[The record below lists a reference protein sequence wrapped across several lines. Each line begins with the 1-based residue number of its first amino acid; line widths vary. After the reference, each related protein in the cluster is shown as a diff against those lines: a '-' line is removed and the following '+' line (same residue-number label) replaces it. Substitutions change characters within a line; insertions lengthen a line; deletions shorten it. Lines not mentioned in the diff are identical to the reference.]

1 MKPKRTRDAAASHLA
16 ILEAAQRA
24 FAKHGFH
31 AARVEEIARA
41 AGVAK
46 GTVFLH
52 FRDKENLLLALVRHH
67 TESAQQLFSRLAD
80 PGRSARRRLEELV
93 DVHKWMRDDL
103 TEFRRKM
110 IGMWTTL
117 PVPLRKRLEQFIRRS
132 HVMFRDQV
140 VGLYRE
146 LLGAEGLDG
155 VPVELIAAALLAC
168 VDGLISRCE
177 IPAVFPSGPAVTR
190 AVKLAFIDNLE
201 RRAAECRR
209 RAPGASP
216 QARKRTP

>member
-1 MKPKRTRDAAASHLA
+1 MKPKRTRDAAASRQA
-16 ILEAAQRA
+16 ILAAAQHA
-24 FAKHGFH
+24 FAEHGFQG
-31 AARVEEIARA
+31 ARVEDIAAA

-52 FRDKENLLLALVRHH
+52 FKDKAGLLLALVRHR
-67 TESAQQLFSRLAD
+67 TASAQQLFSRLAD
-80 PGRSARRRLEELV
+80 PGRSARVRLEELV

-103 TEFRRKM
+103 TDFRRKM
-110 IGMWTTL
+110 IAMWTTL
-117 PVPLRKRLEQFIRRS
+117 PAPLRKRLEQFIRRS

-140 VGLYRE
+140 AGLYRE

-168 VDGLISRCE
+168 VDGLISRCQ
-177 IPAVFPSGPAVTR
+177 IPAVFPTGPAVTR
-190 AVKLAFIDNLE
+190 AVKLAFIDNLG

-209 RAPGASP
+209 RAPGTSRK
-216 QARKRTP
+216 ARNRAP